1 MDDERMDKEL
11 DTLLDE
17 ARRTY
22 RVPPEPAVNALW
34 QRIETDAFAMP
45 THAPARRG
53 NDWRFAWRLA
63 AASLVFGAVAG
74 RWSAGIRPAIT
85 IQAASSDETASV
97 LPAARPYQKTTEAL
111 LGQTAVLLAA
121 LGTDRTSASL
131 ASNVSDQATQLLGT
145 TRLLLDSPA
154 AADPQMR
161 ALLLDLE
168 LTLAQVA
175 RMQPARTN
183 TELTLINE
191 AVAERD
197 IVPRIRSAVVDLSGS
212 GY

>member
-1 MDDERMDKEL
+1 MEDHKL
-11 DTLLDE
+11 DQLLHE
-17 ARRTY
+17 ARATY
-22 RVPPEPAVNALW
+22 RVPPDRAPDALW
-34 QRIETDAFAMP
+34 RRIEAEAFAVP
-45 THAPARRG
+45 TRTPARRG
-53 NDWRFAWRLA
+53 NEWRIAWRLA
-63 AASLVFGAVAG
+63 AASLVFGALAG
-74 RWSAGIRPAIT
+74 RWSAGVRPSAT
-85 IQAASSDETASV
+85 IEAAFPDEVASV

-131 ASNVSDQATQLLGT
+131 AANVSDQATQLLGT

-175 RMQPARTN
+175 RMQPTRSN
-183 TELTLINE
+183 TELTRINE
-191 AVAERD
+191 AVVERD
-197 IVPRIRSAVVDLSGS
+197 IVPRIRSAVVDLAGG

>member
-1 MDDERMDKEL
+1 MEDNRL
-11 DTLLDE
+11 DQLLDE
-17 ARRTY
+17 ARATY
-22 RVPPEPAVNALW
+22 RVPPASAADALW
-34 QRIETDAFAMP
+34 QRIDAEAFA
-45 THAPARRG
+45 APARTPVRRG
-53 NDWRFAWRLA
+53 TEWRIAWRLA
-63 AASLVFGAVAG
+63 AASLVFGVLAG
-74 RWSAGIRPAIT
+74 RWSVGIRPSMT
-85 IQAASSDETASV
+85 IQAAFPDEVASV
-97 LPAARPYQKTTEAL
+97 LPAARPYQKTTEML

-131 ASNVSDQATQLLGT
+131 VSNVSDQATQLLGT
-145 TRLLLDSPA
+145 ARLLLDSPV

-175 RMQPARTN
+175 RMQPTRTN

-197 IVPRIRSAVVDLSGS
+197 IVPRIRSAVVDLAGG

>member
-1 MDDERMDKEL
+1 M
-11 DTLLDE
+11 
-17 ARRTY
+17 
-22 RVPPEPAVNALW
+22 
-34 QRIETDAFAMP
+34 
-45 THAPARRG
+45 
-53 NDWRFAWRLA
+53 
-63 AASLVFGAVAG
+63 FGVLAG
-74 RWSAGIRPAIT
+74 RWSAGAT
-85 IQAASSDETASV
+85 LAAPTPGIDAVAST
-97 LPAARPYQKTTEAL
+97 LAAARPYQKTTEAL

-121 LGTDRTSASL
+121 LGADRTSASL

-154 AADPQMR
+154 AADPQMH

-175 RMQPARTN
+175 RMQPTRTN
-183 TELTLINE
+183 AELTLINE

-197 IVPRIRSAVVDLSGS
+197 IVPRIRSAVVDLAGG

>member
-1 MDDERMDKEL
+1 MEDTKL
-11 DTLLDE
+11 DQLLDE
-17 ARRTY
+17 ARTSY
-22 RVPPEPAVNALW
+22 RVLPDVAPEALW
-34 QRIETDAFAMP
+34 QRIEAEVFAAPM
-45 THAPARRG
+45 HAPVRRS
-53 NDWRFAWRLA
+53 NEWRIAWRLA
-63 AASLVFGAVAG
+63 AASLVFGVIAG
-74 RWSAGIRPAIT
+74 RWSAGISSIDPLEPASEV
-85 IQAASSDETASV
+85 ASS

-121 LGTDRTSASL
+121 LGTDRTSAAL

-154 AADPQMR
+154 AADPQMQ

-191 AVAERD
+191 AVVERD
-197 IVPRIRSAVVDLSGS
+197 IVPRIRSAVVDLAGG